1 MRLLNILFAAA
12 LLAIGVLASAQA
24 QAPQR
29 SGKWTINSNDS
40 GPGCSVS
47 VNNLVKGGNPDE
59 MFLMM
64 LSYYAEYRS
73 FVAVLGSK
81 SWNYFTTDKSY
92 DIALRFDG
100 SPPLVFPMVALHSSR
115 VVLDGIEGPALFE
128 KLAGARSLA
137 VGQGDR
143 IFVTLPIDGGAP
155 AMAALR
161 DCQARH
167 EGSARPR
174 AAAQAPQP
182 TPPAAQSPSP
192 SGAGARRVWKELGN
206 WRVSFV
212 EGFDGCSIFT
222 AGDEITLD
230 ISWLRNGF
238 LMIARNA
245 AWTQFTPEKSHDV
258 TLRFHPG
265 GAYQTRP
272 RADRLRGMP
281 LLGWVEVEPEFF
293 EDFARASR
301 LTVEYQGS
309 VIGSIDLAGS
319 TAALR
324 EKEACDRA
332 WTNKKPPPLLR
343 PAAPPPQAAPPVP
356 SLLPPSS
363 GPARE
368 APPPSE
374 TSPTR

>member
-1 MRLLNILFAAA
+1 
-12 LLAIGVLASAQA
+12 V
-24 QAPQR
+24 
-29 SGKWTINSNDS
+29 TVD
-40 GPGCSVS
+40 
-47 VNNLVKGGNPDE
+47 NLVKGGNPDE

-167 EGSARPR
+167 EASARPR
-174 AAAQAPQP
+174 AAAPQP
-182 TPPAAQSPSP
+182 TPPAAQSPPSP
-192 SGAGARRVWKELGN
+192 PGAGTRRVWKELGN

-281 LLGWVEVEPEFF
+281 LRPC
-293 EDFARASR
+293 ARRKRATAPGRTRSR
-301 LTVEYQGS
+301 RRCCGQPH
-309 VIGSIDLAGS
+309 
-319 TAALR
+319 R
-324 EKEACDRA
+324 RR
-332 WTNKKPPPLLR
+332 KPHR
-343 PAAPPPQAAPPVP
+343 PYPRCCRPPPVP
-356 SLLPPSS
+356 
-363 GPARE
+363 PAKRRRPAKPRPRANPASAAT
-368 APPPSE
+368 APAAARRWPWPR
-374 TSPTR
+374 PA

>member
-1 MRLLNILFAAA
+1 LRRI
-12 LLAIGVLASAQA
+12 LLAATLLAVASLPSLAQV
-24 QAPQR
+24 PQR
-29 SGKWTINSNDS
+29 SGKWTINSNAS
-40 GPGCSVS
+40 GPGCQVT
-47 VNNLVKGGNPDE
+47 VNNLVRGGNPDE

-73 FVAVLGSK
+73 FVMVLGSK
-81 SWNYFTTDKSY
+81 SWNYFTTDKNY

-100 SPPLVFPMVALHSSR
+100 SPPLVLPMVALHSSR
-115 VVLDGIEGPALFE
+115 LVLDGIDGPALFE

-143 IFVTLPIDGGAP
+143 IFVTLLIDGGAQ

-167 EGSARPR
+167 EGSGKPR
-174 AAAQAPQP
+174 AATQPPQA
-182 TPPAAQSPSP
+182 TPPAAQSPSSP
-192 SGAGARRVWKELGN
+192 SAGARRVWKELGN

-212 EGFDGCSIFT
+212 DGFDGCSIFT

-272 RADRLRGMP
+272 RADRLRDMP

-324 EKEACDRA
+324 EKEACDRTWPA
-332 WTNKKPPPLLR
+332 RKPPPLLR
-343 PAAPPPQAAPPVP
+343 PAAPPPQAAPPAP

-374 TSPTR
+374 TSPQR